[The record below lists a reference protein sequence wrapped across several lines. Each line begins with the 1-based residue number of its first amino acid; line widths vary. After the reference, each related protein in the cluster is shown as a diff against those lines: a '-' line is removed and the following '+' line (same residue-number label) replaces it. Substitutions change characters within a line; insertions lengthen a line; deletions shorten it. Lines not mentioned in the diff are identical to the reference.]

1 MEYILLI
8 IEFFLSRKVRA
19 YFGLVV
25 VPIIISFVIYNS
37 MTLEVSKNQDY
48 GNIITLLGILLGF
61 TISLFA
67 IFLSAN
73 NSNIRESK
81 STMTDFTVFNKK
93 LSVFDIMQTSIAYV
107 IIMEC
112 LLLVVN
118 ITVPLVITA
127 PESKKLFLVIN
138 IGVLAH
144 IVVILLRSLLDFYF
158 ALSKRKKNKTDKK

>member
-8 IEFFLSRKVRA
+8 IEFFLSKKVRA
-19 YFGLVV
+19 YFGLLL
-25 VPIIISFVIYNS
+25 VPLILSIVLYNS
-37 MTLEVSKNQDY
+37 ITIETASSQRY

-81 STMTDFTVFNKK
+81 SQKTDFNIFGKN
-93 LSVFDIMQTSIAYV
+93 LSVFDVMQTSIAYT

-112 LLLVVN
+112 MLLLTN
-118 ITVPLVITA
+118 IVLPIVISEPGT
-127 PESKKLFLVIN
+127 KKLFLVIN
-138 IGVLAH
+138 IGLIAH
-144 IVVILLRSLLDFYF
+144 VVIILLRSLLDFYF
-158 ALSKRKKNKTDKK
+158 ALSKR

>member
-1 MEYILLI
+1 MEYLLLI
-8 IEFFLSRKVRA
+8 LEFFLSKKVRS

-25 VPIIISFVIYNS
+25 IPLIVSLVMYNTI
-37 MTLEVSKNQDY
+37 TLDVSRNQDY

-81 STMTDFTVFNKK
+81 SKKSDFKVFNKE

-112 LLLVVN
+112 LLLAVN
-118 ITVPLVITA
+118 ITVPLVLTE
-127 PESKKLFLVIN
+127 PGSRKLFLVII
-138 IGVLAH
+138 IGVLLH
-144 IVVILLRSLLDFYF
+144 IVIILLRSLLDFYF
-158 ALSKRKKNKTDKK
+158 ALSKR